1 MGFRMKQ
8 FTARTLTTSALLV
21 AIGVILSFVRIP
33 LTIITEITLTGIPI
47 AVGGFFFGPAMAA
60 LIGALIDVIG
70 YFVRPAGPYFPGFTI
85 SSAVVGAIYG
95 IFLWREWWS
104 AKKKQGVLYK
114 KNTGL
119 ILRTV
124 IAHLVKTIAVSLFL
138 NIIWLSKFYGM
149 PASVVFTGTLAKEAV
164 NFPFEA
170 ALIYLVIRALSRLG
184 I

>member
-1 MGFRMKQ
+1 MGPF
-8 FTARTLTTSALLV
+8 
-21 AIGVILSFVRIP
+21 
-33 LTIITEITLTGIPI
+33 
-47 AVGGFFFGPAMAA
+47 
-60 LIGALIDVIG
+60 
-70 YFVRPAGPYFPGFTI
+70 FPGFTI
-85 SSAVVGAIYG
+85 SNAVIGMIYG
-95 IFLWREWWS
+95 LFLWRERWS

-119 ILRTV
+119 LLRTA
-124 IAHLVKTIAVSLFL
+124 IAHLVKTAAVSLFL

-149 PASVVFTGTLAKEAV
+149 PASVVLTGTLAKEAV